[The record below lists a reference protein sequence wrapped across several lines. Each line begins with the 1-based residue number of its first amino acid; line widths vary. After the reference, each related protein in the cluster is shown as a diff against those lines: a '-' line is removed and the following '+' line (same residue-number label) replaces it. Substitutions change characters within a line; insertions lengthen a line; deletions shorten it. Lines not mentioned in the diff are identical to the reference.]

1 MYERFGLNSN
11 LFTNGEEIRL
21 VAFQKGNQ
29 AYEKRRV
36 AGAAPELVCLDSG
49 QCEEPLRPPFVGNC
63 RRKCGQSESI
73 GVVWRLERHCLDS
86 QANG

>member
-1 MYERFGLNSN
+1 MRL
-11 LFTNGEEIRL
+11 EEGDEADEQCRL
-21 VAFQKGNQ
+21 A
-29 AYEKRRV
+29 R
-36 AGAAPELVCLDSG
+36 AAPELVCLDSG

-73 GVVWRLERHCLDS
+73 GVVWRLERQCLDS